1 MKKFLIFAVM
11 LAVQIAAFAG
21 NKISGR
27 LLDGNDNSALTG
39 ANVVLQADTSN
50 VVSGS
55 VTDGTGHFEIKDVD
69 DGSYVLRFSCLG
81 YEPQSVSLANLDGD
95 IYMGEI
101 RLVPTATAL
110 GEVVVEGSA
119 VINKI
124 DRQIILPT
132 STQRKASTNGI
143 SLLQHLQVASLV
155 INPLD
160 KSIKTNLGD
169 EVQLRINGVVSD
181 RNEVMALRPAD
192 IVRIEYHDNPGL
204 KYGDA
209 AAVVDYIVKRKETGG
224 NVAAD
229 LMNGIKPLGAGNYN
243 ISARYN
249 RNKSVVGA
257 VFSWERRDLEWTR
270 ENRETFVYPGR
281 AVENREIGNP
291 TKIKYDRMNLNL
303 SYNYADDKN
312 MWNVAFRNIYNNTP
326 NSFYDRSSVLY
337 QDGTAYN
344 ITNKQKDKS
353 YIPSL
358 DVYYQRSMKNN
369 QNLYV
374 DVVGT
379 YLKSSSDR
387 YYSMSQAGTSA
398 DEIVSMVDGERYSI
412 IGEAIYEKRFGNGT
426 LTAGGRHSQ
435 SSMNNVYDGNLSS
448 KVDMNQAETYV
459 FAEFQSSVK
468 KLNYRIGIGGMRTY
482 YEQEGASQEKYIFRP
497 TLTLSYNF
505 NDKVFLRYNAE
516 MSGYAPS
523 LADLSDVTQAMDLYQ
538 VRRGTPALHSVTYY
552 TQSLM
557 ASWRSRYVNVEL
569 FGRYSYDDNPMMEE
583 TLWDGDGGMFVRTTA
598 NQRGFHRLNL
608 QATVQVMPFKE
619 YIAIRLTPFFNRYI
633 SLGNGYTHTHSNPGF
648 RGSIMGMYKNWSM
661 MIEMNTS
668 YYTLWGETLQKEEK
682 LHSIAV
688 GYNTEKWGV
697 QMMLMN
703 PFTKRYEQSME
714 NRSQLAPYNQVAYSN
729 DFKRMVMVNV
739 SFNLDFG
746 KQRNAA
752 GKRINNSDTDTGIL
766 SGNK

>member
-110 GEVVVEGSA
+110 GEVVVEGRA

-181 RNEVMALRPAD
+181 KNDVMALHPAD

-257 VFSWERRDLEWTR
+257 VIAWERRDLEWKR
-270 ENRETFVYPGR
+270 ENREAIVYPGR
-281 AVENREIGNP
+281 AVENREVGNP

-312 MWNVAFRNIYNNTP
+312 MLNVAFRNIYNNTP
-326 NSFYDRSSVLY
+326 NSFYDRRSVLY

-344 ITNKQKDKS
+344 ITNKQKEDS

-374 DVVGT
+374 DVIGT
-379 YLKSSSDR
+379 YIESSSDR
-387 YYSMSQAGTSA
+387 HYSMSQTGMPA

-714 NRSQLAPYNQVAYSN
+714 NRSRLAPYNQVAYSN

>member
-11 LAVQIAAFAG
+11 LAVQVAAMAD
-21 NKISGR
+21 NRISGR
-27 LLDGNDNSALTG
+27 LLDDNDNSALTG
-39 ANVVLQADTSN
+39 ANVVLQADTSK
-50 VVSGS
+50 VISGS
-55 VTDGTGHFEIKDVD
+55 VTDETGRFEIKDVD
-69 DGSYVLRFSCLG
+69 AGSYVLRFSCLG
-81 YEPQSVSLANLDGD
+81 YELQSVSLANLDDD
-95 IYMGEI
+95 IDVGEI
-101 RLVPTATAL
+101 RLVPTVTAL

-132 STQRKASTNGI
+132 SAQRNASTNGI

-181 RNEVMALRPAD
+181 KNDVMALHPAD

-229 LMNGIKPLGAGNYN
+229 LMNGIKPLGAGDYN

-270 ENRETFVYPGR
+270 ENRETFVCPGQT
-281 AVENREIGNP
+281 VENKEIGNP

-312 MWNVAFRNIYNNTP
+312 MLNVAFRNIYNNTP
-326 NSFYDRSSVLY
+326 NSFYDRNSVLY

-344 ITNKQKDKS
+344 ITNKQKEKS

-379 YLKSSSDR
+379 YIESSSDR
-387 YYSMSQAGTSA
+387 HYSMSQAGMPA

-412 IGEAIYEKRFGNGT
+412 IGEAIYEKQFDNGT

-468 KLNYRIGIGGMRTY
+468 RLNYRIGIGGMRTY
-482 YEQEGASQEKYIFRP
+482 YEQEGLSQEKYIFRP
-497 TLTLSYNF
+497 TLSLSYNF
-505 NDKVFLRYNAE
+505 RDKVFMRYNAE

-538 VRRGTPALHSVTYY
+538 VRRGNPALHSVTYY

-583 TLWDGDGGMFVRTTA
+583 TLYEDGMFVRTTA

-619 YIAIRLTPFFNRYI
+619 YIMIRLTPFFNRYI

-668 YYTLWGETLQKEEK
+668 YHTLWGETLQKEEK

-703 PFTKRYEQSME
+703 PFTKRYEQSVE
-714 NRSQLAPYNQVAYSN
+714 NRSRLAPYSQVAYSD

-739 SFNLDFG
+739 SVNLDFG
-746 KQRNAA
+746 RQRNAA

>member
-11 LAVQIAAFAG
+11 LAVQVAAIAG
-21 NKISGR
+21 NRISGR
-27 LLDGNDNSALTG
+27 LLDDNDNSALTG
-39 ANVVLQADTSN
+39 ANVVLQADTSK
-50 VVSGS
+50 VVAGS
-55 VTDGTGHFEIKDVD
+55 VIDDAGHFEIKDVD
-69 DGSYVLRFSCLG
+69 AGSYVLSFSCLG
-81 YEPQSVSLANLDGD
+81 YEPQSVSLANLNGD
-95 IYMGEI
+95 IDVGEI
-101 RLVPTATAL
+101 RLVPAATAL

-132 STQRKASTNGI
+132 SAQRKASTNGI

-160 KSIKTNLGD
+160 KSIKTNFGE
-169 EVQLRINGVVSD
+169 EVQLRINGVVSN

-192 IVRIEYHDNPGL
+192 IVRIEYYDNPGL

-229 LMNGIKPLGAGNYN
+229 LTNGIYPVGVGDYN
-243 ISARYN
+243 VSARYN
-249 RNKSVVGA
+249 RNKSVVSA

-270 ENRETFVYPGR
+270 ENYETFVYPDR
-281 AVENREIGNP
+281 TVENREIGSP

-312 MWNVAFRNIYNNTP
+312 MLNVAFRNIYNNTP
-326 NSFYDRSSVLY
+326 NSFYDRNSVLY

-344 ITNKQKDKS
+344 ITNKQKEDS

-358 DVYYQRSMKNN
+358 DVYYQRSMKNR

-387 YYSMSQAGTSA
+387 YYSMSQAEAAA
-398 DEIVSMVDGERYSI
+398 DEIVSVVDGERYSI
-412 IGEAIYEKRFGNGT
+412 IGEAIYEKQFDNGT

-468 KLNYRIGIGGMRTY
+468 RLNYRIGIGGMRTY
-482 YEQEGASQEKYIFRP
+482 YEQEGLSQEKYIFRP
-497 TLTLSYNF
+497 TLSLSYNF
-505 NDKVFLRYNAE
+505 NDKVFMRYNAE

-538 VRRGTPALHSVTYY
+538 VRRGNPALHSVTYY

-583 TLWDGDGGMFVRTTA
+583 TLYEDGMFVRTTA

-619 YIAIRLTPFFNRYI
+619 YIMIRLTPFFNRYI

-668 YYTLWGETLQKEEK
+668 YHTLWGETLQKEEK

-703 PFTKRYEQSME
+703 PFTKRYEQSVE
-714 NRSQLAPYNQVAYSN
+714 NRSRLAPYSQVAYSN

-746 KQRNAA
+746 KQRNAV

>member
-1 MKKFLIFAVM
+1 MERFFIFAVM
-11 LAVQIAAFAG
+11 LVVQVAAIAG
-21 NKISGR
+21 NRISGR
-27 LLDGNDNSALTG
+27 LLDDNDNSALTG
-39 ANVVLQADTSN
+39 ANVVLQADTSK
-50 VVSGS
+50 VVAGS
-55 VTDGTGHFEIKDVD
+55 VTDETGRFEIKDVD
-69 DGSYVLRFSCLG
+69 AGSYVLRFSCLG
-81 YEPQSVSLANLDGD
+81 YEFQSVSLANLDDDIDVGD
-95 IYMGEI
+95 I
-101 RLVPTATAL
+101 RLVPRATAL

-132 STQRKASTNGI
+132 SAQRKASTNGI
-143 SLLQHLQVASLV
+143 SLLQHLQLSSLM

-160 KSIKTNLGD
+160 KSIKTNFGE
-169 EVQLRINGVVSD
+169 EVQLRINGVVSN

-192 IVRIEYHDNPGL
+192 IVRIEYYDNPGL

-229 LMNGIKPLGAGNYN
+229 LTNGIYPVGVGDYN
-243 ISARYN
+243 VSARYN
-249 RNKSVVGA
+249 RNKSVVSA

-270 ENRETFVYPGR
+270 ENYETFVYPDR
-281 AVENREIGNP
+281 TVENREIGSP

-303 SYNYADDKN
+303 NYNYADDKN
-312 MWNVAFRNIYNNTP
+312 MLNVAFRNIYNNTP
-326 NSFYDRSSVLY
+326 NSFYDRNSVLY

-344 ITNKQKDKS
+344 ITNKQKEDS

-358 DVYYQRSMKNN
+358 DVYYQRSMKNR

-379 YLKSSSDR
+379 YIKSSSDR
-387 YYSMSQAGTSA
+387 YYSMSQSGATA
-398 DEIVSMVDGERYSI
+398 DEIVSVVDGERYSI
-412 IGEAIYEKRFGNGT
+412 IGEAIYEKQFDNGT

-459 FAEFQSSVK
+459 FAEFQSSIK

-482 YEQEGASQEKYIFRP
+482 YEQGDASQEKYIFRP
-497 TLTLSYNF
+497 TLSLSYNF

-538 VRRGTPALHSVTYY
+538 VRRGNPALHSVTYY

-583 TLWDGDGGMFVRTTA
+583 TLYEDGMFVRATA

-608 QATVQVMPFKE
+608 QTTVQVMPFKE
-619 YIAIRLTPFFNRYI
+619 YIMVRLTPYFNRYI

-668 YYTLWGETLQKEEK
+668 YHTLWGETLQKEEK

-703 PFTKRYEQSME
+703 PFTKRYEQSVE
-714 NRSQLAPYNQVAYSN
+714 NRSRLAPYSQVAYSD

-739 SFNLDFG
+739 SVNLDFG
-746 KQRNAA
+746 KQRNAV

>member
-39 ANVVLQADTSN
+39 ANVVLQTDTSN

-181 RNEVMALRPAD
+181 KNDVMALHPAD

-312 MWNVAFRNIYNNTP
+312 MLNVAFRNIYNNTP
-326 NSFYDRSSVLY
+326 NSFYDRRSVLY

-344 ITNKQKDKS
+344 ITNKQKEDS

-374 DVVGT
+374 DVIGT
-379 YLKSSSDR
+379 YIESSSDR
-387 YYSMSQAGTSA
+387 HYSMSQTGMPA

-714 NRSQLAPYNQVAYSN
+714 NRSRLAPYNQVAYSN

>member
-1 MKKFLIFAVM
+1 MKKFFIFAVM
-11 LAVQIAAFAG
+11 LAVQVAAMADI
-21 NKISGR
+21 KISGR
-27 LLDGNDNSALTG
+27 LLDVNDNSALVG
-39 ANVVLQADTSN
+39 ANVALETDTSKIVMN
-50 VVSGS
+50 
-55 VTDGTGHFEIKDVD
+55 TMTGETGRFEIKDVAA
-69 DGSYVLRFSCLG
+69 GSYVLRFSCLG
-81 YEPQSVSLANLDGD
+81 YEPQSVSLANLNGD
-95 IYMGEI
+95 IDVGEI
-101 RLVPTATAL
+101 RLVPAATAL

-132 STQRKASTNGI
+132 SAQRKASTNGI

-160 KSIKTNLGD
+160 KSIKTNFGE
-169 EVQLRINGVVSD
+169 EVQLRINGVVSN

-192 IVRIEYHDNPGL
+192 IVRIEYYDNPGL

-229 LMNGIKPLGAGNYN
+229 LTNGIYPVGVGDYN
-243 ISARYN
+243 VSARYN
-249 RNKSVVGA
+249 RNKSVVSA

-270 ENRETFVYPGR
+270 ENYETFVYPDR
-281 AVENREIGNP
+281 TVENREIGSP

-312 MWNVAFRNIYNNTP
+312 MLNVAFRNIYNNTP

-344 ITNKQKDKS
+344 ITNKQKEKS

-358 DVYYQRSMKNN
+358 DVYYQRSMKNR

-387 YYSMSQAGTSA
+387 YYSMSQAEAAA
-398 DEIVSMVDGERYSI
+398 DEIVSVVDGERYSI
-412 IGEAIYEKRFGNGT
+412 IGEAIYEKQFGNGT

-468 KLNYRIGIGGMRTY
+468 RLNYRIGIGGMRTY
-482 YEQEGASQEKYIFRP
+482 YEQGGASQEKYIFRP

-505 NDKVFLRYNAE
+505 SDKVFLRYSAE

-523 LADLSDVTQAMDLYQ
+523 LADLSDVSQAMDLYQ
-538 VRRGTPALHSVTYY
+538 VRRGNPALHSVTYY

-583 TLWDGDGGMFVRTTA
+583 TLYEDGMFVRTTA

-619 YIAIRLTPFFNRYI
+619 YIMIRLTPFFNRYI

-668 YYTLWGETLQKEEK
+668 YHTLWGETLQKEEK

-703 PFTKRYEQSME
+703 PFTKRYEQSVE
-714 NRSQLAPYNQVAYSN
+714 NRSRLAPYSQVAYSD

-739 SFNLDFG
+739 SVNLDFG
-746 KQRNAA
+746 RQRNAA

>member
-181 RNEVMALRPAD
+181 KNDVMALHPAD

-312 MWNVAFRNIYNNTP
+312 MLNVAFRNIYNNTP
-326 NSFYDRSSVLY
+326 NSFYDRRSVLY

-344 ITNKQKDKS
+344 ITNKQKEDS

-374 DVVGT
+374 DVIGT
-379 YLKSSSDR
+379 YIESSSDR
-387 YYSMSQAGTSA
+387 HYSMSQTGMPA

-412 IGEAIYEKRFGNGT
+412 IGEAIYEKRFGNVT

-583 TLWDGDGGMFVRTTA
+583 TLYEDGMFVRTTA

-619 YIAIRLTPFFNRYI
+619 YIMIRLTPFFNRYI

-668 YYTLWGETLQKEEK
+668 YHTLWGETLQKEEK

-703 PFTKRYEQSME
+703 PFTKRYEQSVE
-714 NRSQLAPYNQVAYSN
+714 NRSRLAPYSQVAYSD

-746 KQRNAA
+746 KQRNAV

>member
-11 LAVQIAAFAG
+11 LAVQVAAIAG
-21 NKISGR
+21 NRISGR
-27 LLDGNDNSALTG
+27 LLDDNDNSALTG
-39 ANVVLQADTSN
+39 ANVVLQADTSK
-50 VVSGS
+50 VLFVS

-81 YEPQSVSLANLDGD
+81 YELQSVSLANLDDD
-95 IYMGEI
+95 IDVGEI

-132 STQRKASTNGI
+132 LAQRKASTNGI

-181 RNEVMALRPAD
+181 KNDVMALHPAD

-229 LMNGIKPLGAGNYN
+229 LMNGIKPLGAGDYN

-312 MWNVAFRNIYNNTP
+312 MLNVAFRNIYNNTP
-326 NSFYDRSSVLY
+326 NSFYDRNSVLY

-344 ITNKQKDKS
+344 ITNKQKEDS

-358 DVYYQRSMKNN
+358 DVYYQCSMKNR

-387 YYSMSQAGTSA
+387 YYSMSQTGMPA

-412 IGEAIYEKRFGNGT
+412 IGEAIYEKQFDNGT

-468 KLNYRIGIGGMRTY
+468 RLNYRIGIGAMRTY
-482 YEQEGASQEKYIFRP
+482 YEQGGASQEKYIFRP
-497 TLTLSYNF
+497 TLSLSYNF
-505 NDKVFLRYNAE
+505 NDKVFLRYRAE

-538 VRRGTPALHSVTYY
+538 VRRGNPALHSVTYY

-583 TLWDGDGGMFVRTTA
+583 TLYEDGMFVRTTA

-608 QATVQVMPFKE
+608 QTTVQVMPFKE
-619 YIAIRLTPFFNRYI
+619 YIMVRLTPYFNRYI

-661 MIEMNTS
+661 MIDMNTS
-668 YYTLWGETLQKEEK
+668 YHTLWGETLQKEEK
-682 LHSIAV
+682 LHSVAI

-703 PFTKRYEQSME
+703 PFTKRYEQSVE
-714 NRSQLAPYNQVAYSN
+714 NRSRLAPYNQVAYSN

-746 KQRNAA
+746 KQRNAV

>member
-39 ANVVLQADTSN
+39 ANVVLQTDTSN

-181 RNEVMALRPAD
+181 KNDVMALHPAD

-291 TKIKYDRMNLNL
+291 TKIKYGRMNLNL

-312 MWNVAFRNIYNNTP
+312 MLNVAFRNIYNNTP
-326 NSFYDRSSVLY
+326 NSFYDRRSVLY

-344 ITNKQKDKS
+344 ITNKQKEDS

-374 DVVGT
+374 DVIGT
-379 YLKSSSDR
+379 YIESSSDR
-387 YYSMSQAGTSA
+387 HYSMSQTGMPA

-714 NRSQLAPYNQVAYSN
+714 NRSRLAPYNQVAYSN

>member
-181 RNEVMALRPAD
+181 KNDVMALHPAD

-312 MWNVAFRNIYNNTP
+312 MLNVAFRNIYNNTP
-326 NSFYDRSSVLY
+326 NSFYDRRSVLY

-344 ITNKQKDKS
+344 ITNKQKEDS

-358 DVYYQRSMKNN
+358 DVYYQRNMKNN

-374 DVVGT
+374 DVIGT
-379 YLKSSSDR
+379 YIESSSDR
-387 YYSMSQAGTSA
+387 HYSMSQTGMPA

-746 KQRNAA
+746 KQHNAA

>member
-181 RNEVMALRPAD
+181 KNDVMALHPAD

-303 SYNYADDKN
+303 SYNYVDDKN
-312 MWNVAFRNIYNNTP
+312 MLNVAFRNIYNNTP
-326 NSFYDRSSVLY
+326 NSFYDRRSVLY

-344 ITNKQKDKS
+344 ITNKQKEDS

-374 DVVGT
+374 DVIGT
-379 YLKSSSDR
+379 YIESSSDR
-387 YYSMSQAGTSA
+387 HYSMSQTGMPA

-714 NRSQLAPYNQVAYSN
+714 NRSRLAPYNQVAYSN

>member
-181 RNEVMALRPAD
+181 KNDVMALHPAD

-312 MWNVAFRNIYNNTP
+312 MLNVAFRNIYNNTP
-326 NSFYDRSSVLY
+326 NSFYDRRSVLY

-344 ITNKQKDKS
+344 ITNKQKEDS

-374 DVVGT
+374 DVIGT
-379 YLKSSSDR
+379 YIESSSDR
-387 YYSMSQAGTSA
+387 HYSMSQTGMPA

-412 IGEAIYEKRFGNGT
+412 IGEAIYEKQFGNGT

-583 TLWDGDGGMFVRTTA
+583 TLWDGDGEMFVRTTA

-714 NRSQLAPYNQVAYSN
+714 NRSRLAPYNQVAYSN

>member
-110 GEVVVEGSA
+110 SEVVVEGSA

-132 STQRKASTNGI
+132 SAQRKASTNGI

-229 LMNGIKPLGAGNYN
+229 LMNGIKPFGVGDYN
-243 ISARYN
+243 VSARYN
-249 RNKSVVGA
+249 RNRSVVSA
-257 VFSWERRDLEWTR
+257 VFSWERRDLDWTR

-281 AVENREIGNP
+281 TVENKEIGNP

-468 KLNYRIGIGGMRTY
+468 KLNCRIGIGGMRTY

-714 NRSQLAPYNQVAYSN
+714 NRSRLAPYNQVAYSN

>member
-1 MKKFLIFAVM
+1 MERFFIFAVM
-11 LAVQIAAFAG
+11 LVVQVAAIAG
-21 NKISGR
+21 NRISGR
-27 LLDGNDNSALTG
+27 LLDDNDNSALTG
-39 ANVVLQADTSN
+39 ANVVLQADTSK
-50 VVSGS
+50 VLFVS

-95 IYMGEI
+95 IDVGEI
-101 RLVPTATAL
+101 RLVPAATAL

-132 STQRKASTNGI
+132 SAQRKASTNGI

-160 KSIKTNLGD
+160 KSIKTNFGE
-169 EVQLRINGVVSD
+169 EVQLRINGVVSN
-181 RNEVMALRPAD
+181 RNEVMALHPAD

-229 LMNGIKPLGAGNYN
+229 LMNGIKPFGVGDYN
-243 ISARYN
+243 LSARYN
-249 RNKSVVGA
+249 RNRSVVSA
-257 VFSWERRDLEWTR
+257 VFSWERRDLDWTR

-281 AVENREIGNP
+281 TVENKEIGSP

-303 SYNYADDKN
+303 NYNYADDKN
-312 MWNVAFRNIYNNTP
+312 MLNVAFRNIYNNTP
-326 NSFYDRSSVLY
+326 NSFYDRNSVLY

-344 ITNKQKDKS
+344 ITNKQKEDS

-358 DVYYQRSMKNN
+358 DVYYQRSMKNR

-379 YLKSSSDR
+379 YIKSSSDR
-387 YYSMSQAGTSA
+387 YYSMSQSGATA
-398 DEIVSMVDGERYSI
+398 DEIVSVVDGERYSI
-412 IGEAIYEKRFGNGT
+412 IGEAIYEKQFDNGT

-459 FAEFQSSVK
+459 FAEFQSSIK

-482 YEQEGASQEKYIFRP
+482 YEQGDASQEKYIFRP
-497 TLTLSYNF
+497 TLSLSYNF
-505 NDKVFLRYNAE
+505 NDKVFMRYNAE

-523 LADLSDVTQAMDLYQ
+523 LADLSDVSQAMDLYQ
-538 VRRGTPALHSVTYY
+538 VRRGNPALHSVTYY

-583 TLWDGDGGMFVRTTA
+583 TLYEDGMFVRATA

-661 MIEMNTS
+661 MIEMNTN
-668 YYTLWGETLQKEEK
+668 YHTLWGETLQKEEK

-703 PFTKRYEQSME
+703 PFTKRYEQSVE
-714 NRSQLAPYNQVAYSN
+714 KRSRLAPYSQVAYSD

-746 KQRNAA
+746 KQRNAV

>member
-1 MKKFLIFAVM
+1 MKKFLILAVM
-11 LAVQIAAFAG
+11 LAVQVAAMAD
-21 NKISGR
+21 NRISGR
-27 LLDGNDNSALTG
+27 LLDDNDNSALTG
-39 ANVVLQADTSN
+39 ANVVLQADTSK
-50 VVSGS
+50 VLFVS

-132 STQRKASTNGI
+132 SAQRKASTNGI

-181 RNEVMALRPAD
+181 KNDVMALHPAD

-229 LMNGIKPLGAGNYN
+229 LMNGIKPLGAGDYN

-270 ENRETFVYPGR
+270 ENRETFVCPGR
-281 AVENREIGNP
+281 TVENKEIGNP

-312 MWNVAFRNIYNNTP
+312 MLNVAFRNIYNNTP

-344 ITNKQKDKS
+344 ITNKQKEDS

-387 YYSMSQAGTSA
+387 YYSMSQAEAAA
-398 DEIVSMVDGERYSI
+398 DEIVSVVDGERYSI
-412 IGEAIYEKRFGNGT
+412 IGEAIYEKQFDNGT

-468 KLNYRIGIGGMRTY
+468 RLNYRVGIGAMRTY
-482 YEQEGASQEKYIFRP
+482 YEQGGASQEKYIFRP
-497 TLTLSYNF
+497 TLSLSYNF
-505 NDKVFLRYNAE
+505 NDKVFMRYNAE

-523 LADLSDVTQAMDLYQ
+523 LADLSDVSQAMDLYQ
-538 VRRGTPALHSVTYY
+538 VRRGNPALHSVTYY

-583 TLWDGDGGMFVRTTA
+583 TLYEDGMFVRAMA

-608 QATVQVMPFKE
+608 QATVQVMPYKE
-619 YIAIRLTPFFNRYI
+619 YVAIRLTPFFNRYI

-668 YYTLWGETLQKEEK
+668 YHTLWGETLQKEEK
-682 LHSIAV
+682 LHSVAI

-703 PFTKRYEQSME
+703 PFTKRYEQSVE
-714 NRSQLAPYNQVAYSN
+714 NRSRLAPYNQVAYSN

>member
-11 LAVQIAAFAG
+11 LAVQVAAMAD
-21 NKISGR
+21 NRISGR
-27 LLDGNDNSALTG
+27 LLDDNDNSALTG
-39 ANVVLQADTSN
+39 ANVVLQADTSK
-50 VVSGS
+50 VLFVS

-132 STQRKASTNGI
+132 SAQRKASTNGI

-181 RNEVMALRPAD
+181 KNDVMALHPAD

-229 LMNGIKPLGAGNYN
+229 LTNGIYPVGVGDYN
-243 ISARYN
+243 VSARYN
-249 RNKSVVGA
+249 RNKSVVSA

-270 ENRETFVYPGR
+270 ENYETFVYPDR
-281 AVENREIGNP
+281 TVENREIGSP

-303 SYNYADDKN
+303 NYNYADDKN
-312 MWNVAFRNIYNNTP
+312 MLNVAFRNIYNNTP
-326 NSFYDRSSVLY
+326 NSFYDRNSVLY

-344 ITNKQKDKS
+344 ITNKQKEES

-358 DVYYQRSMKNN
+358 DVYYQCSMKNR

-387 YYSMSQAGTSA
+387 YYSMSQAEAAA
-398 DEIVSMVDGERYSI
+398 DEIVSVVDGERYSI
-412 IGEAIYEKRFGNGT
+412 IGEAIYEKQFDNGT

-468 KLNYRIGIGGMRTY
+468 RLNYRIGIGGMRTY
-482 YEQEGASQEKYIFRP
+482 YEQEGLSQEKYIFRP
-497 TLTLSYNF
+497 TLSLSYNF
-505 NDKVFLRYNAE
+505 SDKVFMRYNAE

-523 LADLSDVTQAMDLYQ
+523 LADLSDVSQAMDLYQ
-538 VRRGTPALHSVTYY
+538 VRRGNPALHSVTYY

-583 TLWDGDGGMFVRTTA
+583 TLYEDGMFVRATA

-668 YYTLWGETLQKEEK
+668 YHTLWGETLQKEEK

-703 PFTKRYEQSME
+703 PFTKRYEQSVE
-714 NRSQLAPYNQVAYSN
+714 NRSRLAPYNQVAYSN

>member
-1 MKKFLIFAVM
+1 MKKFLILAVM
-11 LAVQIAAFAG
+11 LAVQVAAMAD
-21 NKISGR
+21 NRISGR
-27 LLDGNDNSALTG
+27 LLDDNDNSALTG
-39 ANVVLQADTSN
+39 ANVVLQADTSK
-50 VVSGS
+50 VLFVS

-101 RLVPTATAL
+101 RLVPAATAL

-132 STQRKASTNGI
+132 SAQRKASTNGI

-160 KSIKTNLGD
+160 KSIKTNFGE
-169 EVQLRINGVVSD
+169 EVQLRINGVVSN

-192 IVRIEYHDNPGL
+192 IVRIEYYDNPGL

-229 LMNGIKPLGAGNYN
+229 LMNGIKPLGAGDYN

-249 RNKSVVGA
+249 RNKSVVCA

-270 ENRETFVYPGR
+270 ENRETFVCPGQT
-281 AVENREIGNP
+281 VENKEIGNP

-312 MWNVAFRNIYNNTP
+312 MLNVAFRNIYNNTP
-326 NSFYDRSSVLY
+326 NSFYDRNSVLY

-344 ITNKQKDKS
+344 ITNKQKEDS

-358 DVYYQRSMKNN
+358 DVYYQRSMKNR

-379 YLKSSSDR
+379 YIKSSSDR
-387 YYSMSQAGTSA
+387 YYSMSQAEAAA
-398 DEIVSMVDGERYSI
+398 DEIVSVVDGERYSI
-412 IGEAIYEKRFGNGT
+412 IGEAIYEKQFDNGT

-468 KLNYRIGIGGMRTY
+468 RLNYRLGIGGMRTY
-482 YEQEGASQEKYIFRP
+482 YEQEGLSQEKYIFRP
-497 TLTLSYNF
+497 TLSLSYNF
-505 NDKVFLRYNAE
+505 SDKVFMRYNAE

-538 VRRGTPALHSVTYY
+538 VRRGNPALHSVTYY

-583 TLWDGDGGMFVRTTA
+583 TLYEDGMFVRTTA

-619 YIAIRLTPFFNRYI
+619 YIMIRLTPFFNRYI

-668 YYTLWGETLQKEEK
+668 YHTLWGETLQKEEK

-703 PFTKRYEQSME
+703 PFTKRYEQSVE
-714 NRSQLAPYNQVAYSN
+714 NRSRLAPYSQVAYSD

-746 KQRNAA
+746 KQRNAV

>member
-1 MKKFLIFAVM
+1 MKKFLILAVM
-11 LAVQIAAFAG
+11 LAVQVAAMAD
-21 NKISGR
+21 NRISGR
-27 LLDGNDNSALTG
+27 LLDDNDNSALTG
-39 ANVVLQADTSN
+39 ANVVLQADTSK

-55 VTDGTGHFEIKDVD
+55 VTDDAGHFEIKDVAA
-69 DGSYVLRFSCLG
+69 GSYVLRFSCLG
-81 YEPQSVSLANLDGD
+81 YEPQSVSLANLNGD
-95 IYMGEI
+95 IDVGEI
-101 RLVPTATAL
+101 RLMPAATAL
-110 GEVVVEGSA
+110 GEVVVERSA
-119 VINKI
+119 TINKI

-132 STQRKASTNGI
+132 SAQRKASTNGI

-160 KSIKTNLGD
+160 KSVKTNFGE
-169 EVQLRINGVVSD
+169 EVQLRINGVVSN

-209 AAVVDYIVKRKETGG
+209 AAVIDYIVKKEETGG

-229 LMNGIKPLGAGNYN
+229 LTNGIYPVGVGDYN
-243 ISARYN
+243 VSARYN
-249 RNKSVVGA
+249 RDKSVIGA

-270 ENRETFVYPGR
+270 ENYETFVYPSR
-281 AVENREIGNP
+281 TVENMEIGSP
-291 TKIKYDRMNLNL
+291 TKIKYDRMNLNV

-312 MWNVAFRNIYNNTP
+312 MLNVAFRNIYNNTP
-326 NSFYDRSSVLY
+326 NSFYDRNSVLY

-344 ITNKQKDKS
+344 ITNKQKEDS

-358 DVYYQRSMKNN
+358 DVYYQRSMKNR

-379 YLKSSSDR
+379 YIKSSSDR
-387 YYSMSQAGTSA
+387 YYSMSQVGAPA
-398 DEIVSMVDGERYSI
+398 DEIVSVVDGERYSI

-468 KLNYRIGIGGMRTY
+468 KLNYRIGIGAMRTY
-482 YEQEGASQEKYIFRP
+482 YEQGGASQEKYIFRP

-505 NDKVFLRYNAE
+505 RDKVFLRYSAE

-538 VRRGTPALHSVTYY
+538 VRRGNPALHSVTYY
-552 TQSLM
+552 SQNLL
-557 ASWRSRYVNVEL
+557 ASWHSRYVNVEL
-569 FGRYSYDDNPMMEE
+569 FGRYSYDDNPLMEE
-583 TLWDGDGGMFVRTTA
+583 TLWDGGMFVRTTA

-661 MIEMNTS
+661 MIDVNTS
-668 YYTLWGETLQKEEK
+668 YHTLWGETLQKEEK

-703 PFTKRYEQSME
+703 PFTKRYEQSVE
-714 NRSQLAPYNQVAYSN
+714 NRSRLAPYSQVAYSD

-739 SFNLDFG
+739 SVNLDFG

-752 GKRINNSDTDTGIL
+752 DKRINNSDTDTGIL

>member
-181 RNEVMALRPAD
+181 KNDVMALHPAD

-270 ENRETFVYPGR
+270 ENRETFVYPGL

-303 SYNYADDKN
+303 NYNYADDKN
-312 MWNVAFRNIYNNTP
+312 MLNVAFRNIYNNTP
-326 NSFYDRSSVLY
+326 NSFYDRNSVLY

-344 ITNKQKDKS
+344 ITNKQKEDS

-358 DVYYQRSMKNN
+358 DVYYQRSMKNR

-379 YLKSSSDR
+379 YIKSSSDR
-387 YYSMSQAGTSA
+387 YYSMSQSGATA
-398 DEIVSMVDGERYSI
+398 DEIVSVVDGERYSI
-412 IGEAIYEKRFGNGT
+412 IGEAIYEKQFDNGT

-468 KLNYRIGIGGMRTY
+468 RLNYRIGIGGMRTY
-482 YEQEGASQEKYIFRP
+482 YEQGGASQEKYIFRP

-505 NDKVFLRYNAE
+505 RDKVFMRYSTE

-538 VRRGTPALHSVTYY
+538 VRRGNPALHSVTYY

-569 FGRYSYDDNPMMEE
+569 FGCYSYDDNPMMEE
-583 TLWDGDGGMFVRTTA
+583 TLYEGGMFVRTTA

-608 QATVQVMPFKE
+608 QATVQVMPYKE
-619 YIAIRLTPFFNRYI
+619 YVAIRLTPFFNRYI

-668 YYTLWGETLQKEEK
+668 YHTLWGETLQKEEK
-682 LHSIAV
+682 LHLIAV

-703 PFTKRYEQSME
+703 PFTKRYEQSVE
-714 NRSQLAPYNQVAYSN
+714 NRSRLAPYSQVAYSD

-746 KQRNAA
+746 KQRNAV

>member
-39 ANVVLQADTSN
+39 ANVVLQADTSK
-50 VVSGS
+50 VVAGS
-55 VTDGTGHFEIKDVD
+55 VIDDAGHFEIKDVD

-132 STQRKASTNGI
+132 SAQRKASTNGI

-181 RNEVMALRPAD
+181 KNDVMALHPAD

-229 LMNGIKPLGAGNYN
+229 LMNGIKPLGAGDYN

-249 RNKSVVGA
+249 RNKSVVSA

-291 TKIKYDRMNLNL
+291 TKIKYGRMNLNL

-312 MWNVAFRNIYNNTP
+312 MLNVAFRNIYNNTP
-326 NSFYDRSSVLY
+326 NSFYDRRSVLY

-344 ITNKQKDKS
+344 ITNKQKEDS

-374 DVVGT
+374 DVIGT
-379 YLKSSSDR
+379 YIESSSDR
-387 YYSMSQAGTSA
+387 HYSMSQTGMPA

-714 NRSQLAPYNQVAYSN
+714 NRSRLAPYNQVAYSN

>member
-181 RNEVMALRPAD
+181 KNDVMALHPAD

-312 MWNVAFRNIYNNTP
+312 MLNVAFRNIYNNTP
-326 NSFYDRSSVLY
+326 NSFYDRRSVLY

-344 ITNKQKDKS
+344 ITNKQKEDS

-374 DVVGT
+374 DVIGT
-379 YLKSSSDR
+379 YIESSSDR
-387 YYSMSQAGTSA
+387 HYSMSQTGMPA

-412 IGEAIYEKRFGNGT
+412 IGEAIYEKQFGNGT

-714 NRSQLAPYNQVAYSN
+714 NRSRLAPYNQVAYSN

>member
-39 ANVVLQADTSN
+39 ANVVLQTDTSN

-181 RNEVMALRPAD
+181 KNDVMALHPAD

-291 TKIKYDRMNLNL
+291 TKIKYGRMNLNL

-312 MWNVAFRNIYNNTP
+312 MLNVAFRNIYNNTP
-326 NSFYDRSSVLY
+326 NSFYDRRSVLY

-344 ITNKQKDKS
+344 ITNKQKEDS

-374 DVVGT
+374 DVIGT
-379 YLKSSSDR
+379 YIESSSDR
-387 YYSMSQAGTSA
+387 HYSMSQTGMPA

-538 VRRGTPALHSVTYY
+538 VRRDTPALHSVTYY

-714 NRSQLAPYNQVAYSN
+714 NRSRLAPYNQVAYSN

>member
-11 LAVQIAAFAG
+11 LAVQVAAMAD
-21 NKISGR
+21 NRISGR
-27 LLDGNDNSALTG
+27 LLDDNDNSALTG
-39 ANVVLQADTSN
+39 ANVVLQADTSK
-50 VVSGS
+50 VLFVS

-132 STQRKASTNGI
+132 SAQRKASTNGI

-181 RNEVMALRPAD
+181 RNDVMALHPAD

-229 LMNGIKPLGAGNYN
+229 LMNGIKPLGAGDYN

-291 TKIKYDRMNLNL
+291 TKIKYDRTNLNL

-312 MWNVAFRNIYNNTP
+312 MLNVAFRNIYNNTP

-344 ITNKQKDKS
+344 ITNKQNEKS
-353 YIPSL
+353 CIPSL
-358 DVYYQRSMKNN
+358 DVYYQRSMKNR

-379 YLKSSSDR
+379 YIESSSER
-387 YYSMSQAGTSA
+387 HYSMSQTGMPA

-412 IGEAIYEKRFGNGT
+412 IGEAIYEKHFDNGT

-459 FAEFQSSVK
+459 FAEFQSSIK

-482 YEQEGASQEKYIFRP
+482 YEQEGLSQEKYIFRP
-497 TLTLSYNF
+497 TLSLSYNF
-505 NDKVFLRYNAE
+505 SDKVFMRYNAE

-523 LADLSDVTQAMDLYQ
+523 LADLSDVSQAMDLYQ
-538 VRRGTPALHSVTYY
+538 VRRGNPALHSVTYY

-583 TLWDGDGGMFVRTTA
+583 TLYEDGMFVRATA

-668 YYTLWGETLQKEEK
+668 YHTLWGETLQKEEK

-703 PFTKRYEQSME
+703 PFTKRYEQSVE
-714 NRSQLAPYNQVAYSN
+714 NRSRLAPYNQVAYSN

>member
-27 LLDGNDNSALTG
+27 LLDGNDNSVLTG

-181 RNEVMALRPAD
+181 KNDVMALHPAD

-312 MWNVAFRNIYNNTP
+312 MLNVAFRNIYNNTP
-326 NSFYDRSSVLY
+326 NSFYDRRSVLY

-344 ITNKQKDKS
+344 ITNKQKEDS

-374 DVVGT
+374 DVIGT
-379 YLKSSSDR
+379 YIESSSDR
-387 YYSMSQAGTSA
+387 HYSMSQTGMPA

-412 IGEAIYEKRFGNGT
+412 IGEAIYEKQFGNGT

-714 NRSQLAPYNQVAYSN
+714 NRSRLAPYNQVAYSN

>member
-181 RNEVMALRPAD
+181 KNDVMALHPAD

-312 MWNVAFRNIYNNTP
+312 MLNVAFRNIYNNTP
-326 NSFYDRSSVLY
+326 NSFYDRRSVLY

-344 ITNKQKDKS
+344 ITNKQKEDS

-374 DVVGT
+374 DVIGT
-379 YLKSSSDR
+379 YIESSSDR
-387 YYSMSQAGTSA
+387 HYSMSQNGMPA

-412 IGEAIYEKRFGNGT
+412 IGEAIYEKQFGNGT

-714 NRSQLAPYNQVAYSN
+714 NRSRLAPYNQVAYSN

>member
-11 LAVQIAAFAG
+11 LAVQVAAMADI
-21 NKISGR
+21 KISGR
-27 LLDGNDNSALTG
+27 LLDVNDNSALVG
-39 ANVVLQADTSN
+39 ANVALETDTSKIVMN
-50 VVSGS
+50 
-55 VTDGTGHFEIKDVD
+55 TMTGETGRFEIKDVAA
-69 DGSYVLRFSCLG
+69 GSYVLRFSCLG
-81 YEPQSVSLANLDGD
+81 YEPQLVSLANLEDDIDIGD
-95 IYMGEI
+95 I
-101 RLVPTATAL
+101 RLMPAATAL

-132 STQRKASTNGI
+132 SAQRKASTNGI
-143 SLLQHLQVASLV
+143 SLLQHLQVPSLV

-160 KSIKTNLGD
+160 KSVKTNFGE
-169 EVQLRINGVVSD
+169 EVQLRINGVVSN

-209 AAVVDYIVKRKETGG
+209 AAVVDYIVKKKETGG

-229 LMNGIKPLGAGNYN
+229 LTNGIYPVGVGDYN
-243 ISARYN
+243 MSARYN

-257 VFSWERRDLEWTR
+257 VFSWERRDLDWTR
-270 ENRETFVYPGR
+270 ENRETFVCPGR
-281 AVENREIGNP
+281 TVENREIGNP

-312 MWNVAFRNIYNNTP
+312 MLNVAFRNIYNNTP

-344 ITNKQKDKS
+344 ITNKQKEKS

-358 DVYYQRSMKNN
+358 DVYYQCSMKNR

-387 YYSMSQAGTSA
+387 YYSMSQAEAAA
-398 DEIVSMVDGERYSI
+398 DEIVSVVDGERYSI
-412 IGEAIYEKRFGNGT
+412 IGEAIYEKHFDNGT

-468 KLNYRIGIGGMRTY
+468 RLNYRVGIGAMRTY
-482 YEQEGASQEKYIFRP
+482 YEQGGASQEKYIFRP
-497 TLTLSYNF
+497 TLSLSYNF
-505 NDKVFLRYNAE
+505 NDKVFMRYNAE

-523 LADLSDVTQAMDLYQ
+523 LADLSDVSQAMDLYQ
-538 VRRGTPALHSVTYY
+538 VRRGNPALHSVTYY

-583 TLWDGDGGMFVRTTA
+583 TLYEDGMFVRATA

-608 QATVQVMPFKE
+608 QTTVQVMPFKE
-619 YIAIRLTPFFNRYI
+619 YIMVRLTPYFNRYI

-668 YYTLWGETLQKEEK
+668 YHTLWGETLQKEEK
-682 LHSIAV
+682 LHSVAI

-703 PFTKRYEQSME
+703 PFTKRYEQSVE
-714 NRSQLAPYNQVAYSN
+714 NRSRLAPYNQVAYSN

>member
-143 SLLQHLQVASLV
+143 LLLQHLQVASLV

-181 RNEVMALRPAD
+181 KNDVMALHPAD

-312 MWNVAFRNIYNNTP
+312 MLNVAFRNIYNNTP
-326 NSFYDRSSVLY
+326 NSFYDRRSVLY

-344 ITNKQKDKS
+344 ITNKQKEDS

-374 DVVGT
+374 DVIGT
-379 YLKSSSDR
+379 YIESSSDR
-387 YYSMSQAGTSA
+387 HYSMSQTGMPA

-412 IGEAIYEKRFGNGT
+412 IGEAIYEKQFGNGT

-714 NRSQLAPYNQVAYSN
+714 NRSRLAPYNQVAYSN

>member
-110 GEVVVEGSA
+110 SEVVVEGSA

-132 STQRKASTNGI
+132 SAQRKASTNGI

-229 LMNGIKPLGAGNYN
+229 LMNGIKPFGVGDYN
-243 ISARYN
+243 VSARYN
-249 RNKSVVGA
+249 RNRSVVSA
-257 VFSWERRDLEWTR
+257 VFSWERRDLDWTR

-281 AVENREIGNP
+281 TVENKEIGNP

>member
-39 ANVVLQADTSN
+39 ANVVLQTDTSN

-181 RNEVMALRPAD
+181 KNDVMALHPAD

-209 AAVVDYIVKRKETGG
+209 AAVVDYIVKRKEIGG

-291 TKIKYDRMNLNL
+291 TKIKYGRMNLNL

-312 MWNVAFRNIYNNTP
+312 MLNVAFRNIYNNTP
-326 NSFYDRSSVLY
+326 NSFYDRRSVLY

-344 ITNKQKDKS
+344 ITNKQKEDS

-374 DVVGT
+374 DVIGT
-379 YLKSSSDR
+379 YIESSSDR
-387 YYSMSQAGTSA
+387 HYSMSQTGMPA

-714 NRSQLAPYNQVAYSN
+714 NRSRLAPYNQVAYSN

>member
-1 MKKFLIFAVM
+1 MKRFLIFAVM
-11 LAVQIAAFAG
+11 LVVQVAAIAG
-21 NKISGR
+21 NRISGR
-27 LLDGNDNSALTG
+27 LLDDNDNSALTG

-55 VTDGTGHFEIKDVD
+55 VTDDAGLFEIKDVD
-69 DGSYVLRFSCLG
+69 AGSYVLLFSCLG
-81 YEPQSVSLANLDGD
+81 YESQSVSLANLDGD
-95 IYMGEI
+95 IDVGEI
-101 RLVPTATAL
+101 RLVPTATTL

-132 STQRKASTNGI
+132 SAQRKASTNGI

-160 KSIKTNLGD
+160 KSVKTNFGE
-169 EVQLRINGVVSD
+169 EVQLRINGVVSN

-209 AAVVDYIVKRKETGG
+209 AAVIDYIVKKEETGG

-229 LMNGIKPLGAGNYN
+229 LTNGIYPVGVGDYN
-243 ISARYN
+243 VSARYN
-249 RNKSVVGA
+249 RDKSVIGA

-270 ENRETFVYPGR
+270 ENYETFVYPDR
-281 AVENREIGNP
+281 TVVNKEIGSP

-312 MWNVAFRNIYNNTP
+312 MLNVAFRNIYNNTP
-326 NSFYDRSSVLY
+326 NSFYDRNSVLY

-344 ITNKQKDKS
+344 ITNKQEEDS

-358 DVYYQRSMKNN
+358 DVYYQRSMKNR

-387 YYSMSQAGTSA
+387 YYSMSQAGALA
-398 DEIVSMVDGERYSI
+398 DEIVSVVDGERYSI
-412 IGEAIYEKRFGNGT
+412 IGEAIYEKQFGNGT

-482 YEQEGASQEKYIFRP
+482 YEQGGASQEKYIFRP

-505 NDKVFLRYNAE
+505 RDKVFLRYSAE

-538 VRRGTPALHSVTYY
+538 VRRGNPALHSVTYY

-557 ASWRSRYVNVEL
+557 ASWRSRYINVEL

-619 YIAIRLTPFFNRYI
+619 YVAIRLTPFFNRYI

-668 YYTLWGETLQKEEK
+668 YHTLWGETLQKEEK

-688 GYNTEKWGV
+688 GYNTDKWGV

-703 PFTKRYEQSME
+703 PFTKRYEQSVE
-714 NRSQLAPYNQVAYSN
+714 NRSRLAPYSQVAYSD

>member
-169 EVQLRINGVVSD
+169 EVQLRINGAVSD
-181 RNEVMALRPAD
+181 KNDVMALHPAD

-312 MWNVAFRNIYNNTP
+312 MLNVAFRNIYNNTP
-326 NSFYDRSSVLY
+326 NSFYDRRSVLY

-344 ITNKQKDKS
+344 ITNKQKEDS

-374 DVVGT
+374 DVIGT
-379 YLKSSSDR
+379 YIESSSDR
-387 YYSMSQAGTSA
+387 HYSMSQTGMPA

-608 QATVQVMPFKE
+608 QAMVQVMPFKE

-714 NRSQLAPYNQVAYSN
+714 NRSRLAPYNQVAYSN

>member
-39 ANVVLQADTSN
+39 ANVVSQADTSN

-110 GEVVVEGSA
+110 SEVVVEGSA

-132 STQRKASTNGI
+132 SAQRKASTNGI

-229 LMNGIKPLGAGNYN
+229 LMNGIKPFGVGDYN
-243 ISARYN
+243 VSARYN
-249 RNKSVVGA
+249 RNRSVVGA
-257 VFSWERRDLEWTR
+257 VFSWERRDLDWTR

-281 AVENREIGNP
+281 TVENKEIGSP

-303 SYNYADDKN
+303 NYNYADDKN
-312 MWNVAFRNIYNNTP
+312 MLNVAFRNIYNNTP
-326 NSFYDRSSVLY
+326 NSFYDRNSVLY

-344 ITNKQKDKS
+344 ITNKQKEDS

-358 DVYYQRSMKNN
+358 DVYYQRSMKNR

-387 YYSMSQAGTSA
+387 YYSMSQAEAAA
-398 DEIVSMVDGERYSI
+398 DEIVSVVDGERYSI
-412 IGEAIYEKRFGNGT
+412 IGEAIYEKQFDNGT

-468 KLNYRIGIGGMRTY
+468 RLNYRIGIGGMRTY
-482 YEQEGASQEKYIFRP
+482 YEQEGLSQEKYIFRP
-497 TLTLSYNF
+497 TLSLSYNF
-505 NDKVFLRYNAE
+505 SDKVFMRYNAE

-538 VRRGTPALHSVTYY
+538 VRRGNPALHSVTYY

-583 TLWDGDGGMFVRTTA
+583 TLYEDGMFVRTTA

-619 YIAIRLTPFFNRYI
+619 YIMIRLTPFFNRYI

-668 YYTLWGETLQKEEK
+668 YHTLWGETLQKEEK

-703 PFTKRYEQSME
+703 PFTKRYEQSVE
-714 NRSQLAPYNQVAYSN
+714 NRSRLAPYSQVAYSD

-746 KQRNAA
+746 KQRNAV

>member
-181 RNEVMALRPAD
+181 KNDVMALHPAD

-312 MWNVAFRNIYNNTP
+312 MLNVAFRNIYNNTP
-326 NSFYDRSSVLY
+326 NSFYDRRSVLY

-344 ITNKQKDKS
+344 ITNKQKEDS

-374 DVVGT
+374 DVIGT
-379 YLKSSSDR
+379 YIESSSDR
-387 YYSMSQAGTSA
+387 HYSMSQTGMPA

-412 IGEAIYEKRFGNGT
+412 IGEAIYEKQFGNGT

-538 VRRGTPALHSVTYY
+538 VRRGIPALHSVTYY

-714 NRSQLAPYNQVAYSN
+714 NRSRLAPYNQVAYSN